1 MIDGFP
7 IFIAMGLRRA
17 RSLSQLKKIP
27 WVTYLKTSSPWDNIH
42 VLTRQNWQIVDQ
54 SSWITIKKFYYKVR
68 YEIFYESATA
78 YFITKCNGL
87 SNWLQ
92 TATTF
97 FFVLL
102 QSTTGL
108 ITLRQGLQNVT
119 IIPRATVRA
128 FLHRPSPP
136 LSLKACRDCM
146 QKRKSFS
153 FKFVCA
159 YLV

>member
-136 LSLKACRDCM
+136 LSLKACRDWM
-146 QKRKSFS
+146 QRRKSFS

>member
-1 MIDGFP
+1 M
-7 IFIAMGLRRA
+7 RA
-17 RSLSQLKKIP
+17 IPQLVSAP
-27 WVTYLKTSSPWDNIH
+27 LHY
-42 VLTRQNWQIVDQ
+42 
-54 SSWITIKKFYYKVR
+54 ITLNYI
-68 YEIFYESATA
+68 
-78 YFITKCNGL
+78 
-87 SNWLQ
+87 
-92 TATTF
+92 
-97 FFVLL
+97 
-102 QSTTGL
+102 

-146 QKRKSFS
+146 QRRKSFS

>member
-1 MIDGFP
+1 
-7 IFIAMGLRRA
+7 MGLRRV
-17 RSLSQLKKIP
+17 RLLSQLKKIP

-42 VLTRQNWQIVDQ
+42 VLTRQNWQNVDQ
-54 SSWITIKKFYYKVR
+54 SSWITIKNFFYKAR

-78 YFITKCNGL
+78 YFITRYNGL

-102 QSTTGL
+102 QSTTGF

-146 QKRKSFS
+146 QSRKSFS